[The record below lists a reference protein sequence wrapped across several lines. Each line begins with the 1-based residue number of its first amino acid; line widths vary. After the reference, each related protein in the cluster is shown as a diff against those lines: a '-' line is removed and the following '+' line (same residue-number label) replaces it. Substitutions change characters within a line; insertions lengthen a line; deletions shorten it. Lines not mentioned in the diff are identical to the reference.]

1 MSQVILEKKGHIGIL
16 TLNNPQSLNALNTK
30 FMEEIERGIDQA
42 VADEDIYVLII
53 TGSGKAFIAGAD
65 IKEMISLSAVETLA
79 WAQLG
84 SQLNRKLEQMRIP
97 VIAAI
102 NGYALGGGLELAM
115 ACDIRIASEKAKLGL
130 PETGLGVTP
139 GAGGTQRLPRIVG
152 MAKAKEMLF
161 TAKTIGAK
169 EAEQIGLVNCVAA
182 PEALMDTAIDMAE
195 QIASNG
201 QIAVQQCKRAVGAG
215 MQIDL
220 DSALALELQV
230 FSLCS
235 ATEDK
240 QIGMG
245 AFIRKEKEKH
255 FVNR

>member
-1 MSQVILEKKGHIGIL
+1 MPILLERKNHIAIL
-16 TLNNPQSLNALNTK
+16 TLDNPRSLNALNTEL
-30 FMEEIERGIDQA
+30 MAEINTKIDE
-42 VADEDIYVLII
+42 VVDDSDTYVLVI
-53 TGSGKAFIAGAD
+53 TGSSKAFIAGAD
-65 IKEMISLSAVETLA
+65 IKEMIHLTAVETLE

-84 SQLNRKLEQMRIP
+84 SKLNDKLEQLKIP

-102 NGYALGGGLELAM
+102 NGLALGGGLELAM
-115 ACDIRIASEKAKLGL
+115 ACDIRIASDRAKLGL

-161 TAKTIGAK
+161 TGKVITAT
-169 EAEQIGLVNCVAA
+169 EAEQIGLVNRVV
-182 PEALMDTAIDMAE
+182 PHESLLDEALGMAAAIT
-195 QIASNG
+195 QNG
-201 QIAVQQCKRAVGAG
+201 QIAVQQCKRAVNSG
-215 MQIDL
+215 MQIDS
-220 DSALALELQV
+220 DSAMALELQI

-240 QIGMG
+240 QVGMG
-245 AFIRKEKEKH
+245 AFVRKEKEKH